1 MTQISKNPFIL
12 SDANSEHKGVIRRKR
27 AETRFRLYG
36 YFSIMISISFLLF
49 LFYSI
54 FSSGITAFLQ
64 TKILVDIDLNQQLQP
79 KDGEPLSLKEKEK
92 ILKNLNYRTL
102 VLEALKSSFPD
113 IKSRMEVMQAY
124 GLVSRNSYLEAQRR
138 IEKKLTNKNL
148 LKATTIDSFKVWL
161 PASSNIDMAFKGSIA
176 EDSTKLSKTQWRYV
190 KRLKEEGKIAKFFNR
205 SFFTSGD
212 SREAESAGILGAVIG
227 SVYVILICM
236 LTSLP
241 LGLAAAIY
249 LQEFAP
255 KGRLKSVIE
264 LAINN
269 LAAVPSIV
277 FGLLGLALFL
287 NFGGLPRSS
296 ALVGGLTLA
305 ILVLPVIIVT
315 SRNAL
320 ATVPST
326 IRQAA
331 IGLGASKMQV
341 VFHHI
346 LPLSLPGIMTGS
358 ILSVARALGETAPLL
373 MIGMVAF
380 IADIPGKMTDPASA
394 LPVQIY
400 IWSDLPEMG
409 FQEKTSAAIIIL
421 LLFLIFA
428 NSIAIYLRKKFERKW

>member
-1 MTQISKNPFIL
+1 MSNLNPFIL
-12 SDANSEHKGVIRRKR
+12 NSGNGTHKNVIKRKK
-27 AETRFRLYG
+27 AERTFRLYG
-36 YFSIMISISFLLF
+36 LFSVLISILF
-49 LFYSI
+49 VSILFYTI
-54 FSSGITAFLQ
+54 FSKGAYAFLQ
-64 TKILVDIDLNQQLQP
+64 TRILVELNLQKEFDKQKGIYPDL
-79 KDGEPLSLKEKEK
+79 KDKEVLRKINYRSL
-92 ILKNLNYRTL
+92 ILKSIKKKFPEATRRSDVIQVYSLIARNAYISAKKEVFSQYSKRTI
-102 VLEALKSSFPD
+102 VENMK
-113 IKSRMEVMQAY
+113 I
-124 GLVSRNSYLEAQRR
+124 
-138 IEKKLTNKNL
+138 
-148 LKATTIDSFKVWL
+148 WL
-161 PASSNIDMAFKGSIA
+161 PASSQIDMAYKGKID
-176 EDSTKLSKTQWRYV
+176 EENGNLSKAHWKYI
-190 KRLKEEGKIAKFFNR
+190 KKLEENGEIAKFFN
-205 SFFTSGD
+205 SWMFTQGD
-212 SREAESAGILGAVIG
+212 SREPESAGILGAVTG
-227 SVYVILICM
+227 SLFVILICM
-236 LTSLP
+236 AFALP
-241 LGLAAAIY
+241 VGLGAAIY

-255 KGRLKSVIE
+255 ENKLVSVVE

-277 FGLLGLALFL
+277 FGLLGLAIFL

-296 ALVGGLTLA
+296 SLVGGLTLGM
-305 ILVLPVIIVT
+305 LVLPVIIVT

-320 ATVPST
+320 ATVPPS

-380 IADIPGKMTDPASA
+380 VRDVPHDFLDPATA

-400 IWSDLPEMG
+400 IWSDLPELG

-428 NSIAIYLRKKFERKW
+428 NSLAVYLRKKFEYKW

>member
-1 MTQISKNPFIL
+1 MKNHNTNPFIL
-12 SDANSEHKGVIRRKR
+12 SSASPSHRGIIKRKWAERR
-27 AETRFRLYG
+27 FMVYG
-36 YFSIMISISFLLF
+36 YSSIIVSILFLLF
-49 LFYSI
+49 LFYTI
-54 FSSGITAFLQ
+54 FSQGFSAFLQ
-64 TKILVDIDLNQQLQP
+64 TKILVEVKLGKYFVSEAGP
-79 KDGEPLSLKEKEK
+79 MTVAEKKEV
-92 ILKNLNYRTL
+92 LKNLNYRIM
-102 VLEALKSSFPD
+102 VSESLKNTFPNA
-113 IKSRMEVMQAY
+113 KSRMEIMQIY
-124 GLVSRNSYLEAQRR
+124 SLVSRNSYLKVKE
-138 IEKKLTNKNL
+138 IVEKRLRTEKS
-148 LKATTIDSFKVWL
+148 LKKTFIQNVRVWL
-161 PASSNIDMAFKGSIA
+161 PASTVIDMAYKGKIP
-176 EDSTKLSKTQWRYV
+176 EDSTKISTAQRGYI
-190 KRLKEEGKIAKFFNR
+190 KRLQEEGKIAKFFNR
-205 SFFTSGD
+205 GFFTLGD
-212 SREAESAGILGAVIG
+212 SREPESAGILGSVMG
-227 SVYVILICM
+227 SIFTIIICM

-255 KGRLKSVIE
+255 KSRLKSIVE

-277 FGLLGLALFL
+277 FGLLGLALFIT
-287 NFGGLPRSS
+287 FFGLPRSS
-296 ALVGGLTLA
+296 ALVGGFTLA

-320 ATVPST
+320 ASVPST
-326 IRQAA
+326 IRSAA

-341 VFHHI
+341 VFHHV

-380 IADIPGKMTDPASA
+380 IADIPSKLTDPATA

-421 LLFLIFA
+421 LLFLVTA
-428 NSIAIYLRKKFERKW
+428 NSIAIYLRKKFEKKW